1 MRFESWY
8 LKRHISKR
16 KWATLG
22 LLLVVV
28 AVSTLSA
35 GPTSVYFSVEAQ
47 VAKDVALYSNLV
59 MVTLPKAVNQSEV
72 SAVSQIGG
80 VRDVIPAVLDGERTT
95 ANDVIATPSIYFVSS
110 SDAPSLFSAFQLNP
124 APITSQSGWLYFGA
138 GVAQASGISASGTTP
153 VEVSGL
159 GNMTA
164 ASAKAV
170 QSNSDWYVFG
180 DIQTYWSSTGQTVKP
195 GQYNYLFVVT
205 TNSAAADGLVT
216 TLASTH
222 PGWKTFTSSDLNPS
236 PAAVDA
242 AQLNLMLVFTSIS
255 WAFGFLVFV
264 IYIEREV
271 SSRSKELV
279 TFAALGASRGAL
291 TKSMSYYLLLI
302 TSIGSIS
309 GLALCLGVLLPWSM
323 GQIYGFTYYQAA
335 STIIAT
341 ALVVMLPVLAFDAI
355 IVAILRR
362 RLGKLDM
369 MSFLRSEV

>member
-335 STIIAT
+335 STIIEANSGGIT
-341 ALVVMLPVLAFDAI
+341 LHSLCSTYSSAACSL
-355 IVAILRR
+355 
-362 RLGKLDM
+362 
-369 MSFLRSEV
+369 SS

>member
-47 VAKDVALYSNLV
+47 VAKDVDLYSNLV
-59 MVTLPKAVNQSEV
+59 MVTLPQAVNQSEV
-72 SAVSQIGG
+72 SGVSQIGG

-95 ANDVIATPSIYFVSS
+95 ANGVIATPSIYFVSS
-110 SDAPSLFSAFQLNP
+110 SDAPSLFSTFQLNP
-124 APITSQSGWLYFGA
+124 APITSQRGWFYFGA
-138 GVAQASGISASGTTP
+138 GVAQASGISESGTTP

-180 DIQTYWSSTGQTVKP
+180 DIQTYWASTGQTVKP
-195 GQYNYLFVVT
+195 GEYNYLFVVT
-205 TNSAAADGLVT
+205 TNSTAADGLVT

-335 STIIAT
+335 STIIDT

-355 IVAILRR
+355 IVAILRW

-369 MSFLRSEV
+369 MNFLRSEV